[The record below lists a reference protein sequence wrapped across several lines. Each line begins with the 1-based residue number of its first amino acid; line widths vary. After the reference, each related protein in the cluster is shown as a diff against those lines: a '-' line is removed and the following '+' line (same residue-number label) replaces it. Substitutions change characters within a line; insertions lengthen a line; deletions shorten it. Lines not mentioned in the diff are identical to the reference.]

1 MMLGCN
7 HDKPHPSILTK
18 GDPFFR
24 VECFR
29 IKRLRRRRFIL
40 GDWDFCI
47 SHDPFCTLGFLPNT
61 TDLSIGSPVDEH
73 ADFIMIQLLNRLN
86 QLGRI
91 INCLPLKITTV
102 GRLVE

>member
-7 HDKPHPSILTK
+7 HDKPHPGILTK

-24 VECFR
+24 VECCR
-29 IKRLRRRRFIL
+29 IKRLSRNRFIL
-40 GDWDFCI
+40 VDWNFCI
-47 SHDPFCTLGFLPNT
+47 SHDPFCTFAFLPDT
-61 TDLSIGSPVDEH
+61 TDLSIGPPMDEH
-73 ADFIMIQLLNRLN
+73 ADFIMIELLNRLN

-91 INCLPLKITTV
+91 SHFLPLKITTV